1 MFVLEGVCPRG
12 VLSWGFV
19 LGGFVLE
26 GFCPR
31 GVLSWGILPWN
42 GFVLGTL
49 PSPMGFCP
57 RRVCPIESQ
66 QEHLGESSAVSPRLD
81 MRLSTNTWQVWYV
94 GALVSGC
101 NNSQ

>member
-26 GFCPR
+26 GVCPR

-42 GFVLGTL
+42 GFVLG
-49 PSPMGFCP
+49 M
-57 RRVCPIESQ
+57 
-66 QEHLGESSAVSPRLD
+66 
-81 MRLSTNTWQVWYV
+81 LSY
-94 GALVSGC
+94 
-101 NNSQ
+101 